1 MVGLLAKIFI
11 PQDMPTDRKRSA
23 YGMLCGLVGIILNIL
38 LFTGKF
44 IAGML
49 SNSIAITADA
59 FNNLSDAGSSIVT
72 LAGFKLAEQKPDSE
86 HPFGHGRMEYVSGLI
101 VAAIILIMA
110 FELVKDSINKLIH
123 PEDTE
128 FSALV
133 LAILIVSILV
143 KCYMAFYNTRIG
155 KQIGSATIHATA
167 TDSLND
173 CVATTVV
180 LITTIIEHY
189 SGFHLDGISGIFVG
203 LFIFYGGISAAKDT
217 LDPLLG
223 QPPEKEFVDKI
234 EQIVTTYDENIV
246 GFHDLIVHD
255 YGPGRRMV
263 TLHAEVPADGDI
275 LKMHDI
281 IDNIEMKLSK
291 ELGCT
296 ATIHMDPVITSDEH
310 IQEMKNKVID
320 IVTGIDPVITLHDFR
335 IVSGETHTNVIFD
348 IVVPFRF
355 RMSDE
360 ELTRT
365 IKEQVKKCL
374 GEEYFAVIQ
383 VDKDYNNLSE
393 KR

>member
-1 MVGLLAKIFI
+1 M
-11 PQDMPTDRKRSA
+11 
-23 YGMLCGLVGIILNIL
+23 
-38 LFTGKF
+38 
-44 IAGML
+44 
-49 SNSIAITADA
+49 
-59 FNNLSDAGSSIVT
+59 
-72 LAGFKLAEQKPDSE
+72 
-86 HPFGHGRMEYVSGLI
+86 
-101 VAAIILIMA
+101 
-110 FELVKDSINKLIH
+110 
-123 PEDTE
+123 
-128 FSALV
+128 
-133 LAILIVSILV
+133 
-143 KCYMAFYNTRIG
+143 
-155 KQIGSATIHATA
+155 
-167 TDSLND
+167 
-173 CVATTVV
+173 
-180 LITTIIEHY
+180 
-189 SGFHLDGISGIFVG
+189 
-203 LFIFYGGISAAKDT
+203 
-217 LDPLLG
+217 
-223 QPPEKEFVDKI
+223 DKI

-320 IVTGIDPVITLHDFR
+320 IVTRIDPVITLHDFR
-335 IVSGETHTNVIFD
+335 VVSGNTHTNVIFD

-360 ELTRT
+360 ELTCT
-365 IKEQVKKCL
+365 IKEQVKKSL
-374 GEEYFAVIQ
+374 GAEYFAVIQ